1 MKKMILVV
9 GALLGAVMFYFRKEI
24 KIILGK

>member
-1 MKKMILVV
+1 MKKVVLVIGV
-9 GALLGAVMFYFRKEI
+9 LLGSMMFYYRKEI

>member
-1 MKKMILVV
+1 MKKVV
-9 GALLGAVMFYFRKEI
+9 LAIGVLLGAVMFYYRKEI